1 MMREL
6 DNSRFLACMEVS
18 TIGIKNKKLK
28 EVCKIITGVPEWK
41 KKIYEGYSY
50 KCIHPSSLDEFDVI
64 KEFDEH
70 LRPQEISDKA
80 LLEQGD
86 ILIKRLSPSY
96 VNVFHSQT
104 EKVYVTSNI
113 LIVRPQKGIN
123 SHYIASI
130 LEMQGIS
137 KLNHFS
143 RKGTTIQSVSKKE
156 LGEISIPVI
165 SLELQEKYGELRR
178 LNNNKRMLIREL
190 EEQEKKLLKGVYQN
204 LVTEDCNDN

>member
-41 KKIYEGYSY
+41 KNIHEGYVY
-50 KCIHPSSLDEFDVI
+50 KCIHPSFLDEFNTI
-64 KEFDEH
+64 KEFEEH
-70 LRPQEISDKA
+70 LRPQEINENA
-80 LLEQGD
+80 LLKQGD

-96 VNVFHSQT
+96 VNVVDSNW
-104 EKVYVTSNI
+104 ENVYVTSNI
-113 LIVRPQKGIN
+113 LIIRPKEGID

-130 LEMQGIS
+130 LEMQGLS

-143 RKGTTIQSVSKKE
+143 RKGVTIQSVSKKE
-156 LGEISIPVI
+156 LGEINIPLV
-165 SLELQEKYGELRR
+165 SLEWQIKYGELRR
-178 LNNNKRMLIREL
+178 LNNNKRMLIQEL
-190 EEQEKKLLKGVYQN
+190 EEQEKKLLKGVFQN
-204 LVTEDCNDN
+204 LLTED